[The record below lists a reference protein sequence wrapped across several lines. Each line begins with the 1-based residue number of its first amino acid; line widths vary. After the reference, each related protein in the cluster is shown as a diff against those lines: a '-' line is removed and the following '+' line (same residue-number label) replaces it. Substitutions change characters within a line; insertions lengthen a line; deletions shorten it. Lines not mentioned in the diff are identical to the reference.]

1 MAYPLDMATDDF
13 SPPPRTGLEPNGNV
27 VVDSYRQD
35 IMNGFEQAAPA
46 YNSMNPGRPQSSV
59 MVDLKDPIQIH
70 LLTETALSDSKE
82 FEILSQ
88 EEIDGLKKLVQTLTK
103 RIEST
108 RSNLLIQAKYRDA
121 ANSMTKLYNPSNGD
135 DPDQDHSMREAEEER
150 RVTQQRCED
159 LAAELFYLE
168 KRLMEPKS
176 RLLEHTA
183 GILQLTHKASKK
195 KATANGQPL
204 NGVPGS
210 PESLYTYT
218 QGRDSLYG
226 PDGFYT
232 DDTSFEEFERGNAKA
247 LNNPLEIPMKSPN
260 REQQSQLKEELDR
273 SRQENTYLM
282 ESISDMEKRLEDLN
296 GSLRDTIIR
305 FNPEHNAEFLPPPR
319 SAAPNGSDPSEFLRE
334 QFDYLETALEAI
346 EAEQQTLL
354 DELHGNEFGIE
365 KIGSSNV
372 EATLKELWDMIHNG
386 YTDIRKRQE
395 DRRRARADKGL
406 EDDEDISDD
415 EGIDLSESYTL
426 FGFSSR
432 VRWLYRQATV
442 LKDQKSVLKR
452 QIKQQRELNNKSD
465 AEKDAELAQKQ
476 EELDQS
482 HILISRAEKDAMDA
496 QQMLSEALEELEQVR
511 DTSRGAGDAQ
521 AELQERAARTE
532 ALEAKLKELQQS
544 LAESEADSQATQQ
557 RLAQVD
563 SSITALSEA
572 LDDATE
578 AAAQSH
584 AKSEHLQQ
592 ELRQKQEEIAKA
604 QEMVAQAKQ
613 EIAQAQDEARQA
625 QEEAEQAQEE
635 AEKVHEELE
644 KAQEEAEKAQEEAEK
659 AQEEAE
665 QAYNEAKQA
674 QEEVK
679 HKEEEM
685 KKKDKALKEKEEEFD
700 MLNMS
705 YVELKTE
712 VTIARAELDGAY
724 GTRAERAADVAA
736 VRVNGQIDKLEAQVK
751 NLKSELAETVKELEE
766 VTKETIGSEREKAE
780 LEGKLDEAISVRMA
794 LETDVSNLNERLD
807 LELQKSADK
816 LAQLQDELDG
826 ERLKASRGDA
836 SARPGAGATV
846 LSEKFRATMREE
858 RKKFQE
864 DMKEERSKIRKL
876 EEELSKLKRAQGP
889 GKSPLSPR

>member
-1 MAYPLDMATDDF
+1 MAFPLDMATDDF
-13 SPPPRTGLEPNGNV
+13 SPPPRTGIEPNGNV

-121 ANSMTKLYNPSNGD
+121 ANSMAKLYNPSNGE
-135 DPDQDHSMREAEEER
+135 DPDQAHSMREAEEER

-168 KRLMEPKS
+168 KQLMEPKS

-232 DDTSFEEFERGNAKA
+232 DDTSFEEFERGNAKG
-247 LNNPLEIPMKSPN
+247 LNNPLEIPMKSPI
-260 REQQSQLKEELDR
+260 REQQSQLKEDLDR
-273 SRQENTYLM
+273 SREENTYLM
-282 ESISDMEKRLEDLN
+282 GSISDMEKRLEDLN
-296 GSLRDTIIR
+296 SSLRDTIIR

-354 DELHGNEFGIE
+354 DELHGNEN
-365 KIGSSNV
+365 IGSSNV
-372 EATLKELWDMIHNG
+372 DATLTELWDMIHNG

-406 EDDEDISDD
+406 EDDEEISDD

-482 HILISRAEKDAMDA
+482 HIIISRAEKDAMDA
-496 QQMLSEALEELEQVR
+496 QQMLSEALEDLEQAR
-511 DTSRGAGDAQ
+511 DASRGAGDAH
-521 AELQERAARTE
+521 AELHERAARTE
-532 ALEAKLKELQQS
+532 ALEAKLKELQQI

-563 SSITALSEA
+563 SSITTLSEA

-578 AAAQSH
+578 TAAQSH
-584 AKSEHLQQ
+584 AKSEHLQE

-604 QEMVAQAKQ
+604 QQMVAQAQQ
-613 EIAQAQDEARQA
+613 EIAQAQEEARQA
-625 QEEAEQAQEE
+625 QEEAEEAQEE
-635 AEKVHEELE
+635 AERV
-644 KAQEEAEKAQEEAEK
+644 QEEAEKAHEEVEK
-659 AQEEAE
+659 AQKEAE

-679 HKEEEM
+679 HKEEEI
-685 KKKDKALKEKEEEFD
+685 KQKNKALKEKEEEFD
-700 MLNMS
+700 TLNMS

-736 VRVNGQIDKLEAQVK
+736 IRVNGEINKLENQVQK
-751 NLKSELAETVKELEE
+751 LKSELAETVKELEE
-766 VTKETIGSEREKAE
+766 VTKETIGSEREKTE
-780 LEGKLDEAISVRMA
+780 LEGKLDEAISAKMS
-794 LETDVSNLNERLD
+794 LETDLSNLRERLD
-807 LELQKSADK
+807 VEVQKSTDK

-836 SARPGAGATV
+836 SARPGIGASM

-864 DMKEERSKIRKL
+864 DIKDERAKNRKL

-889 GKSPLSPR
+889 GKSPLSPQ